1 MDAPAGTVTGMA
13 LRIDLVVPQADDM
26 RALGEAV
33 GAVLQP
39 GDVVALTGD
48 LGAGK
53 TTFVQG
59 AALGLGVDGAQVTS
73 PTFTLVK
80 EYRGRFPIYHLD
92 VYRLDRIQEVIDLG
106 FEELLDP
113 DGVAFVEWGDA
124 IEGLLPEGHLEL
136 ELQTRAEDDIRHA
149 SLTGGGAWVTRWE
162 HLEAAV
168 GPWRAQDEARGEP
181 TA

>member
-1 MDAPAGTVTGMA
+1 MSHAV
-13 LRIDLVVPQADDM
+13 LELVVPAASDM
-26 RALGEAV
+26 QALGEAI
-33 GAVLQP
+33 ASVLQP

-59 AALGLGVDGAQVTS
+59 AARGMGVDGDQVTS

-80 EYRGRFPIYHLD
+80 EYRGRWPVYHLD

-113 DGVAFVEWGDA
+113 DGIAFVEWGDA
-124 IEGLLPEGHLEL
+124 IEGLLPEDHLEI
-136 ELQTRAEDDIRHA
+136 ELWTRAEDDGRTAVVTAAGSAWA
-149 SLTGGGAWVTRWE
+149 SRWE

-168 GPWRAQDEARGEP
+168 APWRPAGGAPAGNEGTGA
-181 TA
+181 

>member
-1 MDAPAGTVTGMA
+1 MA
-13 LRIDLVVPQADDM
+13 MVVELVVPAAADM

-33 GAVLQP
+33 AGVLQP

-59 AALGLGVDGAQVTS
+59 AARGLGVAGDAHVTS

-80 EYRGRFPIYHLD
+80 EYRGRFPVYHLD

-136 ELQTRAEDDIRHA
+136 ELQTRDDDVRLG
-149 SLTGGGAWVTRWE
+149 SLTAGPVWAGRWE
-162 HLEAAV
+162 RLEAAV
-168 GPWRAQDEARGEP
+168 SPWFAPTGEH